1 MCFRALA
8 AGRCKIYSDLWV
20 FVGHMRGIY
29 GVFTRKYHKFGVFST
44 ICARI
49 LDESGPKTGEIGAIL
64 TLSRTIVTSVN
75 RRTVVRGVL
84 S

>member
-1 MCFRALA
+1 MFPGARGGALQNLLGFMPICVA
-8 AGRCKIYSDLWV
+8 QSPDL
-20 FVGHMRGIY
+20 RE
-29 GVFTRKYHKFGVFST
+29 FTRKYHKFGVFST

-49 LDESGPKTGEIGAIL
+49 LDESGPKTGEIGAIS
-64 TLSRTIVTSVN
+64 TPCRTIVTSVN